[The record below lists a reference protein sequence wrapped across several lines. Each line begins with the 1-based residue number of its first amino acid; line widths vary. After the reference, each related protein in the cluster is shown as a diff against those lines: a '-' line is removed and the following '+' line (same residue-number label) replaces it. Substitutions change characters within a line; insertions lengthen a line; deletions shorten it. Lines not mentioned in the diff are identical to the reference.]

1 MSSGALLRCK
11 APVLVHKTQGLAF
24 SIVGGWL
31 LGGVTFISILQGF
44 NVCIWDAANFE
55 PMELP

>member
-1 MSSGALLRCK
+1 MTRCALLRCK

-31 LGGVTFISILQGF
+31 LGGATFISILQGF
-44 NVCIWDAANFE
+44 NVGIWDAANFE